1 MVGRAMIPQN
11 GAQHAIDIVIV
22 LAAVLFGGV
31 VGYLAASKPPA
42 PQERQITIRARQYA
56 YEPEVLR
63 VNKGDTLRLS
73 FISEDVVHGFFLE
86 GHDLDVKIFPL
97 EPDFEVTRPSSPG
110 SSERVQ
116 EVVVTVE
123 KEGKFRYRCSHT
135 CGYMHPFMQGEMIV
149 APNRLFPASIGM
161 GLGVLLGG
169 MIVAARKRRSL

>member
-1 MVGRAMIPQN
+1 MNLVNQA
-11 GAQHAIDIVIV
+11 HKAIDPLIVV
-22 LAAVLFGGV
+22 VFLMVGGV
-31 VGYLAASKPPA
+31 VGFLAAPDAAA

-97 EPDFEVTRPSSPG
+97 KPDFEVTRPSNPG
-110 SSERVQ
+110 IIERAQ
-116 EVVVTVE
+116 EVVLTVD

-161 GLGVLLGG
+161 GLGVLFGG
-169 MIVAARKRRSL
+169 LMVAARKRKPA

>member
-1 MVGRAMIPQN
+1 MMPKSRAHQV
-11 GAQHAIDIVIV
+11 IDSAIV
-22 LAAVLFGGV
+22 LAAVLLGGV
-31 VGYLAASKPPA
+31 VGYVAAPKPPA

-63 VNKGDTLRLS
+63 VNKGDRLRLS

-97 EPDFEVTRPSSPG
+97 EPDFEVTRPSNPG

-116 EVVVTVE
+116 EVVVTAD

-169 MIVAARKRRSL
+169 LAVIVRKRRSR

>member
-1 MVGRAMIPQN
+1 MIPWK
-11 GAQHAIDIVIV
+11 GAHQAIDIVSV
-22 LAAVLFGGV
+22 LASIVAGGV
-31 VGYLAASKPPA
+31 IGFVATPEPAA

-56 YEPEVLR
+56 YDPEVLR
-63 VNKGDTLRLS
+63 VNRGDTLRLS

-97 EPDFEVTRPSSPG
+97 EPDFEVTRPSNPG

-116 EVVVTVE
+116 EVVVIVDR
-123 KEGKFRYRCSHT
+123 EGKFRYRCSHT

-161 GLGVLLGG
+161 GLGVLFGG
-169 MIVAARKRRSL
+169 LIVAARKKRLI